1 MAAGLQT
8 ALSPGDLSVV
18 VNTADDFTMW
28 GLYISP
34 DVDTVLYTIA
44 GIANPQTGW
53 GLAGETWNA
62 LEMLGRYGVDTW
74 FRIGDKDM
82 ATHVLRTHLRTEGKT
97 LTQIT
102 ERLASSLGVPGR
114 VLPMC
119 DEPVATLVETPDGTL
134 DFQDYFVRRRHS
146 GTVTGVTFRG
156 IEEARPTGAVR
167 SAISEANALILCPSN
182 PIVSIGPLLAVPGM
196 RELIVES
203 TAVKVAVSPIV
214 GGVAIKGPAAEML
227 SGLGFEVSPVGVA
240 TIYRG
245 LVDGMVIDRAD
256 EALAPR
262 VADLGMEV
270 LVTSTVMG
278 GEESRAALARE
289 VLAFS
294 ERIRTGQAQ
303 IRV

>member
-1 MAAGLQT
+1 
-8 ALSPGDLSVV
+8 
-18 VNTADDFTMW
+18 
-28 GLYISP
+28 
-34 DVDTVLYTIA
+34 
-44 GIANPQTGW
+44 
-53 GLAGETWNA
+53 
-62 LEMLGRYGVDTW
+62 VDTW

-82 ATHVLRTHLRTEGKT
+82 ATHVLRSQLLSEGKT
-97 LTQIT
+97 LAQIT

-146 GTVTGVTFRG
+146 GTVKGVSFKG
-156 IEEARPTGAVR
+156 IEAARPTDAVR
-167 SAISEANALILCPSN
+167 NAITEADAIILCPSN

-203 TAVKVAVSPIV
+203 RAVKVAVSPIV
-214 GGVAIKGPAAEML
+214 GGAAIKGPAAEML

-245 LVDGMVIDRAD
+245 IVDGMVIDQAD
-256 EALAPR
+256 RALAPR
-262 VADLGMEV
+262 VAGLGMEAF
-270 LVTSTVMG
+270 VTSTVMG
-278 GEESRAALARE
+278 GDESRAALARE

-294 ERIRTGQAQ
+294 ERLRAEQTQV
-303 IRV
+303 RV